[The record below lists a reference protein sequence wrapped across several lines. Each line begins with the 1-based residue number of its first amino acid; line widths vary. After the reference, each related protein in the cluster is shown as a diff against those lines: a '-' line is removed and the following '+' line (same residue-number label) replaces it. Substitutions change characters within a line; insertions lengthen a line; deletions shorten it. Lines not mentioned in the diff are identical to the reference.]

1 MSYSVAKQKIK
12 QVKEEVEDGQNTAER
27 VGDAMLYALDYSKE
41 ELDTKSTFIEISGL
55 MRTGTVLPLNG
66 SYVYQG
72 KPTHSI
78 SGVYDE
84 DNKAFIAICYHH
96 DSEDEGHNV
105 AIFIKN
111 GSDYVFTGAFNT
123 NNTESAFENYIVE
136 AFGGSVVNYDH
147 NGLMASAD
155 KRLFDQVVR
164 EVFPVEAKVVSSN
177 AGIFEVGTSVT
188 PSVTLAIT
196 RNGEDVAASASV
208 AVTPSTALVSSDNK
222 TVTDSA
228 RTSGAYVMQIKVTQA
243 EQDAVVDPN
252 PSWTWSNYRY
262 RGTSAT
268 KPTAA
273 NIADAIKALAT
284 KELSTTSTL
293 GSTNLAA
300 NMYYIFAV
308 KGNVTLVAHHA
319 GTDAKLTGCTTG
331 KVTIERVNKSG
342 SDEYSYIIVEKSS
355 SAWSFTIKNS

>member
-1 MSYSVAKQKIK
+1 MVTKQFQAHTELKAEDLNALIG
-12 QVKEEVEDGQNTAER
+12 EVNENLEQ
-27 VGDAMLYALDYSKE
+27 
-41 ELDTKSTFIEISGL
+41 KSTFIEISGL

-105 AIFIKN
+105 AIFSKN
-111 GSDYVFTGAFNT
+111 GSDYVFTGSFNT

-136 AFGGSVVNYDH
+136 AFGGSVVNYSH

-155 KRLFDQVVR
+155 KRLFDQVVK

-177 AGIFEVGTSVT
+177 VGTFEVGTSVT
-188 PSVTLAIT
+188 PSVTLDIT
-196 RNGEDVAASASV
+196 RNGEDVSGSA
-208 AVTPSTALVSSDNK
+208 AVTVIPDTAIVSADNK
-222 TVTDSA
+222 TITGIA
-228 RTSGAYVMQIKVTQA
+228 KTSGTYSLQIKVTQA

-252 PSWTWSNYRY
+252 PSWTWTNYRY
-262 RGTSAT
+262 RGTSST
-268 KPTAA
+268 KPTSA

-284 KELSTTSTL
+284 KELSIASTL

-308 KGNVTLVAHHA
+308 KGNVNLVAHHA
-319 GTDAKLTGCTTG
+319 GTDAILNGCTTG

-355 SAWSFTIKNS
+355 SSWSFTIKNS

>member
-1 MSYSVAKQKIK
+1 MIRKQFQPHTELKADDLNALIG
-12 QVKEEVEDGQNTAER
+12 EVNEG
-27 VGDAMLYALDYSKE
+27 LDE
-41 ELDTKSTFIEISGL
+41 KSSFIEISELMFTGL
-55 MRTGTVLPLNG
+55 SLPLNG
-66 SYVYQG
+66 NYVYHG
-72 KPTHSI
+72 APTHSI
-78 SGVYDE
+78 SGVYE
-84 DNKAFIAICYHH
+84 AENKYFIAICYKH
-96 DSEDEGHNV
+96 DSDDEGHSI
-105 AIFIKN
+105 A
-111 GSDYVFTGAFNT
+111 VFLKDGERYKYSGMFNT
-123 NNTESAFENYIVE
+123 NNADTPLDNFIVE
-136 AFGGSVVNYDH
+136 SFGGSVVNYNR
-147 NGLMASAD
+147 NGLMASSD
-155 KRLFDQVVR
+155 KKLFDQVVR
-164 EVFPVEAKVVSSN
+164 EVFPVEAAVVSSN
-177 AGIFEVGTSVT
+177 AGTFEVGTSVT

-208 AVTPSTALVSSDNK
+208 AVTPSTASVSSDNK

-252 PSWTWSNYRY
+252 PSWTWTNYRY
-262 RGTSAT
+262 RGASST
-268 KPTAA
+268 KPSSA

-308 KGNVTLVAHHA
+308 KGNVNLVAHHA
-319 GTDAKLTGCTTG
+319 GTDAILNGCTTG